1 MSEQIR
7 LDDLATA
14 RLSRRT
20 FVRSVAGTAGA
31 LALGARGATAQADS
45 VKIVWST
52 FGAVEELTRFTDFNT
67 EFMSRHPNIESEFVA
82 VPSYAE
88 YHSKILTQLGAGQG
102 PDVFYVSDEYIGRFV
117 DSGQLLDLT
126 DLLSGPDSQSK
137 PDDFFDGL
145 WGGAKT
151 PEGRI
156 FGVTNDCNPMVLW
169 FNKEALAA
177 AGIED
182 DPLALR
188 DAGDWTWDAFTAMT
202 GKLRDAGKHG
212 AVFYNSFLNNYSLI
226 RANGGQVYDES
237 GRFVAAEDPKSVEA
251 LRFIYDN
258 ITSKNFTYANA
269 LAQGQGPDALF
280 VSGQAG
286 FESAGRWL
294 LPTAKDTLSP
304 DAYDI
309 VTWPTTTGNTTE
321 PGAVATSFLVI
332 NANTPHQAEAFQ
344 FLTEFVS
351 KDGQIF
357 RLQGGGNAVPS
368 IKGADEVVLEDEIP
382 AHSQIFLDVRENGF
396 VLPAE
401 ETRVPGLPQDIL
413 EGLEPLWLGEGDFQ
427 ATVDSLGKMV
437 NERLAEEGG

>member
-1 MSEQIR
+1 MSGQIR

-31 LALGARGATAQADS
+31 LGLGMRGAAAQTDK
-45 VKIVWST
+45 VRIVWST
-52 FGAVEELTRFTDFNT
+52 FGAVEELTRFSEFNVDFMT
-67 EFMSRHPNIESEFVA
+67 RHPDVESEFVA

-137 PDDFFDGL
+137 PDDFFEGL
-145 WGGAKT
+145 WGGART

-169 FNKEALAA
+169 FNKPALAA
-177 AGIED
+177 AGVED

-188 DAGDWTWDAFTAMT
+188 DAGDWTWDAFTTMT
-202 GKLRDAGKHG
+202 GKLREAGKHG

-237 GRFVAAEDPKSVEA
+237 GRFVASQDPKSVEA

-258 ITSKNFTYANA
+258 IKSKNFTYANA

-280 VSGQAG
+280 ISGQAG

-294 LPTAKDTLSP
+294 LPTAKDTLPP

-332 NANTPHQAEAFQ
+332 NANTPHPAEAFQ

-351 KDGQIF
+351 KEGQIF

-368 IKGADEVVLEDEIP
+368 IKGADEVVLEDEVP
-382 AHSQIFLDVRENGF
+382 AHAQIFLEVRENGF

-413 EGLEPLWLGEGDFQ
+413 KGLEPLWLGEGDFE
-427 ATVDSLGKMV
+427 ATVESLGKMV
-437 NERLAEEGG
+437 NERLAEEAG

>member
-1 MSEQIR
+1 MSRQIGFP
-7 LDDLATA
+7 DFAA
-14 RLSRRT
+14 PRLSRRS
-20 FVRSVAGTAGA
+20 FVSSVAGTVA
-31 LALGARGATAQADS
+31 ALGLEARAAAAQVDK

-52 FGAVEELTRFTDFNT
+52 FGTLEELTRFTDFNT
-67 EFMSRHPNIESEFVA
+67 EFMTRHPNIESEFVA

-126 DLLSGPDSQSK
+126 DLLTGPDSQSR
-137 PDDFFDGL
+137 PDDFFEGL

-169 FNKEALAA
+169 FNRPALAA
-177 AGIED
+177 AGIDD

-202 GKLRDAGKHG
+202 DKLREAGKHG

-226 RANGGQVYDES
+226 LANGGQVYDES
-237 GRFVAAEDPKSVEA
+237 GRFVASQDPKSVEA

-258 ITSKNFTYANA
+258 IKSKNFTYANA

-280 VSGQAG
+280 ISGQAG

-294 LPTAKDTLSP
+294 LPTAKDTLP
-304 DAYDI
+304 RGDYDI

-351 KDGQIF
+351 RDGQIF

-368 IKGADEVVLEDEIP
+368 IKGADEVVLEDELP
-382 AHSQIFLDVRENGF
+382 AHAQIFLEVRENGF

-413 EGLEPLWLGEGDFQ
+413 KGLEPLWLGEGDFE
-427 ATVDSLGKMV
+427 ATVESLGKMV
-437 NERLAEEGG
+437 NERLAEEAG

>member
-1 MSEQIR
+1 MGGQIS
-7 LDDLATA
+7 LDDFANA
-14 RLSRRT
+14 GLSRRT

-31 LALGARGATAQADS
+31 LGLGVRNATAQTDK

-52 FGAVEELTRFTDFNT
+52 FGTLNELTRFTDFNT
-67 EFMSRHPNIESEFVA
+67 EFMTRHPDVESEFVA

-126 DLLSGPDSQSK
+126 DLLSGPDSQSQ
-137 PDDFFDGL
+137 PDDFFEGL

-169 FNKEALAA
+169 FNKPALAA

-202 GKLRDAGKHG
+202 DKLREAGKHG

-237 GRFVAAEDPKSVEA
+237 GKFVASQDPKSVEA

-258 ITSKNFTYANA
+258 IKSKNFTYANA

-280 VSGQAG
+280 ISGQAG

-294 LPTAKDTLSP
+294 LPTLKDTLPP
-304 DAYDI
+304 DEYDI
-309 VTWPTTTGNTTE
+309 VTWPTTTGNATE

-332 NANTPHQAEAFQ
+332 NANTPHPAEAFQ

-368 IKGADEVVLEDEIP
+368 IKGADEVVLEDEVP
-382 AHSQIFLDVRENGF
+382 AHAQIFLEVRENGF

-413 EGLEPLWLGEGDFQ
+413 KGLEPLWLGEGDFE
-427 ATVDSLGKMV
+427 ATVESLGQMV
-437 NERLAEEGG
+437 NERLAEEAG

>member
-1 MSEQIR
+1 
-7 LDDLATA
+7 
-14 RLSRRT
+14 
-20 FVRSVAGTAGA
+20 
-31 LALGARGATAQADS
+31 
-45 VKIVWST
+45 
-52 FGAVEELTRFTDFNT
+52 
-67 EFMSRHPNIESEFVA
+67 
-82 VPSYAE
+82 
-88 YHSKILTQLGAGQG
+88 
-102 PDVFYVSDEYIGRFV
+102 
-117 DSGQLLDLT
+117 
-126 DLLSGPDSQSK
+126 
-137 PDDFFDGL
+137 
-145 WGGAKT
+145 
-151 PEGRI
+151 
-156 FGVTNDCNPMVLW
+156 MVLW
-169 FNKEALAA
+169 FNKPALAA
-177 AGIED
+177 AGIDD

-188 DAGDWTWDAFTAMT
+188 DAGDWTWDAFRAMT
-202 GKLRDAGKHG
+202 DKLREAGKHG

-237 GRFVAAEDPKSVEA
+237 GKFVASQDPKSVEA

-258 ITSKNFTYANA
+258 IKSKNFTYANA

-280 VSGQAG
+280 ISGQAG

-294 LPTAKDTLSP
+294 LPTAKDTLLP
-304 DAYDI
+304 DDYDI

-368 IKGADEVVLEDEIP
+368 IKGADEVVLEDEVP
-382 AHSQIFLDVRENGF
+382 AHAQIFLEVRENGF

-413 EGLEPLWLGEGDFQ
+413 KGLEPLWLGEGDFE
-427 ATVDSLGKMV
+427 AKVESLGKMV
-437 NERLAEEGG
+437 NERLAEEAG

>member
-1 MSEQIR
+1 MGGQIG
-7 LDDLATA
+7 LDDLSAA
-14 RLSRRT
+14 RLSRRS
-20 FVRSVAGTAGA
+20 FVRSVAGSAGA
-31 LALGARGATAQADS
+31 LGLATRGATAQADKA
-45 VKIVWST
+45 KIVWST
-52 FGAVEELTRFTDFNT
+52 FGTLDELTRFTDFNT
-67 EFMSRHPNIESEFVA
+67 EFMTRHPDIESEFVA
-82 VPSYAE
+82 VPSYTE

-117 DSGQLLDLT
+117 ASGQLLDLT
-126 DLLSGPDSQSK
+126 DLLSGPDSQSR
-137 PDDFFDGL
+137 PDDFFEGL

-169 FNKEALAA
+169 FNKPALTE

-202 GKLRDAGKHG
+202 DKLPEAGKHG

-237 GRFVAAEDPKSVEA
+237 GKFVASQDPKSVEA

-258 ITSKNFTYANA
+258 IKSKNFTYANA

-280 VSGQAG
+280 ISGQAG

-294 LPTAKDTLSP
+294 LPTAKDTLPP

-309 VTWPTTTGNTTE
+309 VTWPTTTGNATE

-351 KDGQIF
+351 KYGQIF

-368 IKGADEVVLEDEIP
+368 IKRADEVVLEDELP
-382 AHSQIFLDVRENGF
+382 AHAQIFLDVRENGF

-401 ETRVPGLPQDIL
+401 ETRVAGLPQDIL
-413 EGLEPLWLGEGDFQ
+413 KGLEPLWLGEGDFE
-427 ATVDSLGKMV
+427 ATVESLGKMV
-437 NERLAEEGG
+437 NERLAEEAG

>member
-1 MSEQIR
+1 MGTQIGR
-7 LDDLATA
+7 EDLATT

-20 FVRSVAGTAGA
+20 LVRSVAGTVGA
-31 LALGARGATAQADS
+31 LGLRARGATAQAGK
-45 VKIVWST
+45 VKLVWST
-52 FGAVEELTRFTDFNT
+52 FGSLEELTRFTAFNADFMT
-67 EFMSRHPNIESEFVA
+67 RHPNIESEFVA
-82 VPSYAE
+82 VPSYTE

-117 DSGQLLDLT
+117 DSGKLIDLT
-126 DLLSGPDSQSK
+126 DMLSGPNSQS
-137 PDDFFDGL
+137 PPEDFFEGL

-169 FNKEALAA
+169 FNKPTLAA

-188 DAGDWTWDAFTAMT
+188 DAGQWTWDAFTAMT
-202 GKLRDAGKHG
+202 AKLHEAGKHG
-212 AVFYNSFLNNYSLI
+212 AVLENSFLNNYSLI
-226 RANGGQVYDES
+226 RANGGRVYDES
-237 GRFVAAEDPKSVEA
+237 GTFVASQDPKSIEA

-258 ITSKNFTYANA
+258 IQSKNFTYANA
-269 LAQGQGPDALF
+269 LAQGQGADALF
-280 VSGQAG
+280 ISGQAG
-286 FESAGRWL
+286 LESAGRWL
-294 LPTAKDTLSP
+294 LPTLKDTLPP

-309 VTWPTTTGNTTE
+309 VTWPTTTGNKTE

-368 IKGADEVVLEDEIP
+368 IKGADEVVLEDEFP
-382 AHSQIFLDVRENGF
+382 AHAQIFLEARETGF

-413 EGLEPLWLGEGDFQ
+413 KGLEPLWLGQGDFD
-427 ATVDSLGKMV
+427 ATVKSLGEMV
-437 NERLAEEGG
+437 NERLAKQAG

>member
-1 MSEQIR
+1 MSGQIG

-14 RLSRRT
+14 RLNRRT

-31 LALGARGATAQADS
+31 LGLGARGATAQTEK

-52 FGAVEELTRFTDFNT
+52 FGALEELTRFSEFNVDFMT
-67 EFMSRHPNIESEFVA
+67 RHPDIESEFVA

-126 DLLSGPDSQSK
+126 DLLSSPDSQSP
-137 PDDFFDGL
+137 PDDFFEGL

-169 FNKEALAA
+169 FNKPALAA

-202 GKLRDAGKHG
+202 DKLRETGKHG

-237 GRFVAAEDPKSVEA
+237 GRFVASQDPKSVEA

-258 ITSKNFTYANA
+258 IKSKNFTYANA

-280 VSGQAG
+280 ISGQAG

-294 LPTAKDTLSP
+294 LPTAKDALPP
-304 DAYDI
+304 DDYDI

-368 IKGADEVVLEDEIP
+368 IKGADEVVLEDEVP
-382 AHSQIFLDVRENGF
+382 AHAQIFLEVRENGF

-413 EGLEPLWLGEGDFQ
+413 KGLEPLWLGEGDFE
-427 ATVDSLGKMV
+427 ATVESLGKMV
-437 NERLAEEGG
+437 NERLAEEAG